1 LSEQAGPPGEEHVSV
16 ELGERVRAIVAAA
29 ESMAA
34 AVRRDAEQYAE
45 RRRSEAD
52 SEAERAVREARERAD
67 RTVADRLERIGE
79 LSDRI
84 VERAD
89 AVLEQ
94 LERGAAVRR
103 KLDEVVQA
111 LGETAERVAD
121 EAEVL
126 GPTVRRVEPEPE
138 REPAERAAADE
149 PAEHDELQ
157 LAEEVAPLRPPGD
170 PLPRPP
176 RAAPAPRSTLAEHD
190 ARLEDARLVALQM
203 AVAGRSRE
211 EVDAHLRQAFD
222 VQDPAPILDHIF
234 AEGFPG
240 GERR

>member
-1 LSEQAGPPGEEHVSV
+1 LSEQAGPSGEEHVSI

-52 SEAERAVREARERAD
+52 SEAERALREARERAD
-67 RTVADRLERIGE
+67 RMVAERLERIGK

-84 VERAD
+84 VDRSD
-89 AVLEQ
+89 AVLQQ
-94 LERGAAVRR
+94 LERGAAVRSQ
-103 KLDEVVQA
+103 LDEVVRA

-121 EAEVL
+121 EAEEL
-126 GPTVRRVEPEPE
+126 GPGPRSAEPEPE
-138 REPAERAAADE
+138 PAAADE
-149 PAEHDELQ
+149 PAAHEELP

-170 PLPRPP
+170 PLRRPP
-176 RAAPAPRSTLAEHD
+176 RAAPVPASTLEERD

-211 EVDAHLRQAFD
+211 EVDAHLRQAFE
-222 VQDPAPILDHIF
+222 VQDPGPILDHIF